1 MFVSLSVCVFCC
13 PVCFILQ
20 CVFSSPVLLRVINIT
35 CHTCYAM
42 VFYNKPELVCS
53 VWSVF
58 CSRHS
63 VFFSS
68 IHPCDVFSSSLC
80 VCVYVSGTGDDTI
93 VWRATT
99 RPFLTHCVCA
109 RAQRFRCVF
118 PIDLSDRTGPL
129 RNYDFNNSIKGRGS
143 RWCVLC
149 FFLSALPSSFP
160 PLLLPHCL
168 IQGSVM

>member
-118 PIDLSDRTGPL
+118 PIDLSDRTRPL
-129 RNYDFNNSIKGRGS
+129 RNNDFNNSSIKGRGAAGV
-143 RWCVLC
+143 CC
-149 FFLSALPSSFP
+149 FVPSPLFLLPS
-160 PLLLPHCL
+160 LPSHCL
-168 IQGSVM
+168 TV